1 MFSFIGN
8 STLRWTLRERP
19 LCDRVWNP
27 YRITPIHW
35 LMARHH
41 LWRNDVVRS
50 YWRTRH
56 PLLRFLCLHEAVTL
70 PFVVAISDP
79 TTFAI
84 IHLHFGDC
92 LSGTLFSSRWSAMEF
107 RRCQPPCA
115 RFIAREDPHSKC
127 IKCLGFS
134 HAREA
139 VYGTSKCKICDDFR
153 LITLRSRLE
162 DYERESSIFPRRA
175 SSTSPRAGV
184 RMSSSRRWRVSRQAS
199 PFLSLPLPSA
209 HVRIRR
215 SNFCMIFC
223 FLARRHMIL
232 FPSG

>member
-1 MFSFIGN
+1 
-8 STLRWTLRERP
+8 
-19 LCDRVWNP
+19 
-27 YRITPIHW
+27 
-35 LMARHH
+35 MARRR

-56 PLLRFLCLHEAVTL
+56 PLLRFLCPHEAVTL

-79 TTFAI
+79 TTTLAI
-84 IHLHFGDC
+84 IHLHFSDC

-115 RFIAREDPHSKC
+115 RCIAREDPHSKC

-162 DYERESSIFPRRA
+162 DYERKSSIVPRRA
-175 SSTSPRAGV
+175 SSTSAAPREW
-184 RMSSSRRWRVSRQAS
+184 SFCLIRVFQ
-199 PFLSLPLPSA
+199 
-209 HVRIRR
+209 
-215 SNFCMIFC
+215 
-223 FLARRHMIL
+223 
-232 FPSG
+232 

>member
-1 MFSFIGN
+1 
-8 STLRWTLRERP
+8 
-19 LCDRVWNP
+19 
-27 YRITPIHW
+27 
-35 LMARHH
+35 MARRH

-79 TTFAI
+79 TTFCDYPFALRRLPQWNFVLLAVKC
-84 IHLHFGDC
+84 HGVSP
-92 LSGTLFSSRWSAMEF
+92 LSTAPFFPGAHRAPPRLLME
-107 RRCQPPCA
+107 PW
-115 RFIAREDPHSKC
+115 
-127 IKCLGFS
+127 
-134 HAREA
+134 
-139 VYGTSKCKICDDFR
+139 
-153 LITLRSRLE
+153 
-162 DYERESSIFPRRA
+162 
-175 SSTSPRAGV
+175 AGV

-223 FLARRHMIL
+223 FLARRHVIS